1 MGKKAIIL
9 GVALGGLLGMVVI
22 FVFLSQLGPKGAGIL
37 IESTPAS
44 DVYIGGERVGRT
56 PYETTINSGEIVLKL
71 VPDSSSGLPV
81 SPYETKL
88 ILSGGVKTV
97 VRRVFGGSEDT
108 SSGEII
114 SFEKSGDGAA
124 SISVISNPDSV
135 QVTLDGRPQN
145 FTPLKISSIAP
156 GEHQL
161 YLKTR
166 GYADRVF
173 SVQALE
179 GYKLTV
185 IAKLALKLPSKAE
198 KQVLSAVN
206 AQEEEKKMVEISTTP
221 TGYLR
226 VREAP
231 SISSKEVAQVKP
243 GEKFTLVE
251 KDAVTGWLKIEVK
264 KGLFGW
270 ISGIYA
276 TVIETP
282 P

>member
-1 MGKKAIIL
+1 
-9 GVALGGLLGMVVI
+9 MVVV

-185 IAKLALKLPSKAE
+185 IAKLALELPSRAE
-198 KQVLSAVN
+198 NQVLSAVN